1 MSHNCRCDSCRCL
14 DFQCHVGQHQDRRC
28 LLGKSAPYFDV
39 QQIHT
44 LFQCSTNPHS
54 FSMFNYRQ
62 AGFAVDWCAFR
73 LISPKAQVWIFPPLI
88 FVDIGM
94 TFGSYWGYWWVV
106 VGINGCDCILQSVG
120 GIRWVLS
127 DFVGVVGWIREK
139 LNWTLFRLLMRRQK
153 TKKTRTLL
161 KCSRPSSSLKGA
173 LWRGVKW

>member
-1 MSHNCRCDSCRCL
+1 MSHLWMSHLSMSWFSMSCPPTSGSSMSSC
-14 DFQCHVGQHQDRRC
+14 
-28 LLGKSAPYFDV
+28 
-39 QQIHT
+39 QIRT
-44 LFQCSTNPHS
+44 LFRCSTNPHTI
-54 FSMFNYRQ
+54 SMLNKSTLFFNDQLQ
-62 AGFAVDWCAFR
+62 AGRLCSRLVRLQVDQSESTGLDF
-73 LISPKAQVWIFPPLI
+73 PPPLI

-106 VGINGCDCILQSVG
+106 VDINGCDCILQSVG

-127 DFVGVVGWIREK
+127 DFVGDVGWMRVK
-139 LNWTLFRLLMRRQK
+139 LTWTLFRLLMRRQK

>member
-1 MSHNCRCDSCRCL
+1 MSHLWMSHLSMSWFSMSCRPTSGSSMSSC
-14 DFQCHVGQHQDRRC
+14 
-28 LLGKSAPYFDV
+28 
-39 QQIHT
+39 QIHT

-54 FSMFNYRQ
+54 MLNYRQ

-127 DFVGVVGWIREK
+127 DFVGDVGWMRVK
-139 LNWTLFRLLMRRQK
+139 LTWTLFRLLMRRQK